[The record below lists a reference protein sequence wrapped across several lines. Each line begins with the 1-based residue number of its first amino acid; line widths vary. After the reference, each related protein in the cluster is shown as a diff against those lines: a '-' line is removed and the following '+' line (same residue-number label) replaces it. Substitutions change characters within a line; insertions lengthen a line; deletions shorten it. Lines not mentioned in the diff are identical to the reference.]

1 MSLIDTYQLATSGQ
15 NFVDTFTL
23 ASNGILIGITIT
35 PLPPAPPRR
44 PGGSPSAYKREEE
57 EKERDRKKITV
68 IVTIDNKKY
77 TESVI
82 VEGKPDLS
90 VQDVDVDVQPTD
102 TKPKIT
108 ISVKQ

>member
-1 MSLIDTYQLATSGQ
+1 MSLIDTYQLATMGQ
-15 NFVDTFTL
+15 NSRDTYTR
-23 ASNGILIGITIT
+23 ASLGILIDVQIT

-44 PGGSPSAYKREEE
+44 PGGSPAPYKREEE

-77 TESVI
+77 TESVV